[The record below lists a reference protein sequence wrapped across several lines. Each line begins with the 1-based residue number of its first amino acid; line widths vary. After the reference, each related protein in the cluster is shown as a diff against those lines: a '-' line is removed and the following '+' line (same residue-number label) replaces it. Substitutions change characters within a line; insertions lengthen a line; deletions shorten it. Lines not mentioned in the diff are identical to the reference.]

1 MLAYGFLSSPIL
13 LSLQQEWRRLCF
25 VYVYFLRWY
34 TFPPSSFKWHF
45 RNFPNGA
52 SRLTLLDFP
61 RCLYGNNPNFHNINV
76 ILLCC
81 MRRGHES
88 NSNIEITWWQ
98 YDEILHRFPS
108 VLRHS
113 LCFIICCIYRA
124 SALRIITLILRR
136 FRHIST
142 FGRKIASFSILRV
155 YQINAPAEMWD
166 PVAISRSAVQFCENL
181 FVRGRKQDSLLQVK
195 APWCARSLHAFYHA
209 REIRPT
215 WRDVTLPLGWVSE
228 VRDRILATSSAVS
241 CATVRRQFHRS
252 KPFRADSFCSVLF
265 ITQHWQVSSW
275 VIL

>member
-1 MLAYGFLSSPIL
+1 MT
-13 LSLQQEWRRLCF
+13 
-25 VYVYFLRWY
+25 V
-34 TFPPSSFKWHF
+34 
-45 RNFPNGA
+45 
-52 SRLTLLDFP
+52 
-61 RCLYGNNPNFHNINV
+61 
-76 ILLCC
+76 
-81 MRRGHES
+81 
-88 NSNIEITWWQ
+88 WW
-98 YDEILHRFPS
+98 DRFPS

-113 LCFIICCIYRA
+113 LCSIICCIYRA
-124 SALRIITLILRR
+124 SALRIISLILRR

-155 YQINAPAEMWD
+155 YQINAAAEMWD

-275 VIL
+275 VSFSSLLSSRVNPLTPTVATSVHSDIYLAFSHFVHILAFWQALYE